1 MRHILRGGSCGAV
14 GIAVATDNS
23 GLNLFIG
30 NFIVDCVQKMK
41 MTKVVWIFLLKKL
54 LCISPSVV
62 RPSLRLFLRTSDSF
76 NLLVFSIFLCLA
88 NHLCDDNS

>member
-30 NFIVDCVQKMK
+30 NIIVDCVQKMK
-41 MTKVVWIFLLKKL
+41 MTKSGL
-54 LCISPSVV
+54 
-62 RPSLRLFLRTSDSF
+62 D
-76 NLLVFSIFLCLA
+76 FS
-88 NHLCDDNS
+88 S